1 MRRATLLSV
10 MIAAIAAATIAAPAA
25 NGGGKRPLLI
35 SNCAKPKFKPAN
47 VILACGDASFGST
60 GMSWSKWT
68 RKTAVGTGTGQIND
82 CNPDCAHGKPKT
94 APIELRLSKPVK
106 CSNGRRIFAKVHY
119 TWTSGAPQN
128 FPDSGSVPLG
138 CKLLNL

>member
-1 MRRATLLSV
+1 MA
-10 MIAAIAAATIAAPAA
+10 IAVVAAATIAVPAA
-25 NGGGKRPLLI
+25 SAGGKRPLLI

-47 VILACGDASFGST
+47 VILACGDASFGAT

-94 APIELRLSKPVK
+94 APIELRLSKPVR

-119 TWTSGAPQN
+119 TWTQGAPQN
-128 FPDSGSVPLG
+128 FPDSGGVPLG